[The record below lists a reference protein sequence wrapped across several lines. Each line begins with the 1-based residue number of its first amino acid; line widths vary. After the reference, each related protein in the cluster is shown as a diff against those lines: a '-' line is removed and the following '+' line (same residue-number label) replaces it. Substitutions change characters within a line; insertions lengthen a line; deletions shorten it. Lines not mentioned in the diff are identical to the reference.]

1 MDPKF
6 DLSALLKPGFL
17 GAVCALIPA
26 SILLVGVWRFR
37 PEIARLYFDSQAS
50 SQWILSVAFCGAI
63 YAGGLAIQLFA
74 SAIGFVAY
82 AIGYFLGFRLI
93 RKYPSV
99 AGWNEVGFRKLA
111 SEVLQQSGPSALSTQ
126 PLTVDQAIDL
136 LVTQAGV
143 EAENIDKAKAAL
155 REQALSKI
163 VEFARAMTDY
173 AKTQLDAEWR
183 DWFDAF
189 ADLVAIDW
197 NNIMTGLEFMAV
209 PISTFAAIFVLGFL
223 GQIADVWFYLSLAA
237 GIGAL
242 AMILGIGFLF
252 CWYYLSA
259 TRIKSG
265 LLRQLR
271 SANTPI
277 GQE

>member
-1 MDPKF
+1 M
-6 DLSALLKPGFL
+6 
-17 GAVCALIPA
+17 
-26 SILLVGVWRFR
+26 
-37 PEIARLYFDSQAS
+37 
-50 SQWILSVAFCGAI
+50 
-63 YAGGLAIQLFA
+63 
-74 SAIGFVAY
+74 
-82 AIGYFLGFRLI
+82 
-93 RKYPSV
+93 
-99 AGWNEVGFRKLA
+99 
-111 SEVLQQSGPSALSTQ
+111 
-126 PLTVDQAIDL
+126 TVDQAIDL